1 MHITKNRLKQII
13 KEEINLFTTES
24 VVPEADIRMSGIENG
39 LDEVEEEIK
48 MKLADG
54 SISQYEHDVAA
65 NVIRLIRQQK
75 AKKQTMF

>member
-1 MHITKNRLKQII
+1 MQITKDRLKQII

-24 VVPEADIRMSGIENG
+24 VVPEADIPMTSIADG
-39 LDEVEEEIK
+39 LSEVEKEIK

-65 NVIRLIRQQK
+65 NVIKMIRQQK
-75 AKKQTMF
+75 ARKQTRF